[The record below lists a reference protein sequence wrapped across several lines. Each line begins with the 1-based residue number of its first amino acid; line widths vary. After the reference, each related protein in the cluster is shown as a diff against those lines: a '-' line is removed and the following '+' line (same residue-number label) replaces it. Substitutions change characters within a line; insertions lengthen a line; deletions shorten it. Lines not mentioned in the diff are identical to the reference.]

1 LVNDDATMAGGIV
14 TPNFMELLMQLSGQ
28 MTALWSEQVA
38 NRQAIQALQENLAAA
53 ASTSIAT
60 STAPTKAINFDP
72 MDIDEPAEL
81 NTNGIGSG
89 NNTFGCHHVS
99 INRQETK
106 GCQTCK

>member
-38 NRQAIQALQENLAAA
+38 NRQAIRALQENLAAA

-60 STAPTKAINFDP
+60 STAPTSAINFDP
-72 MDIDEPAEL
+72 MDIDDEDGEEGGVLCCGFLGRSRDAAACVAAM
-81 NTNGIGSG
+81 SG
-89 NNTFGCHHVS
+89 QS
-99 INRQETK
+99 L
-106 GCQTCK
+106 